1 VTARRGR
8 APVEP
13 GAWPAA
19 LFGFAA
25 VPTAAV
31 LAGCLVGSALVAGAP
46 GARGAAI
53 GAVVV
58 AGFFGVDL
66 LLARLTTELDPAVTF
81 LAFLG
86 EYAFKIVLLGLLL
99 VGLRERTGFSATA
112 LAVTVGA
119 GTMTWVVGL
128 VVAATRIRTYTLDGS
143 DRE

>member
-1 VTARRGR
+1 MTARSRRG
-8 APVEP
+8 PVEP

-25 VPTAAV
+25 VPTVVV
-31 LAGCLVGSALVAGAP
+31 LVGCVVGSALVAGAP

-53 GAVVV
+53 GAAVVV
-58 AGFFGVDL
+58 GFFGVDL

-99 VGLRERTGFSATA
+99 LGLRDRTGFSATA
-112 LAVTVGA
+112 LGVTVGV
-119 GTMTWVVGL
+119 GTMTWVVAL
-128 VVAATRIRTYTLDGS
+128 VVAATRVRTFTLDGS